1 MPERARRIMSLVL
14 AALAVFAIGR
24 VLIAYATRPS
34 RWTTRFVSSEEAG
47 SEETSALLSAQRIGV
62 HSALN
67 EIASADDLVALATR
81 RSAMVTAIRNLDVA
95 EYVDHFSSDAVTF
108 TMAGIAI
115 VGSAALAEAMNR
127 TLRDTRVV
135 DAAIATSDRRMFA
148 GSIFEEGTFH
158 IQLRTGEAD
167 VLSKGRFAT
176 LWKRELGEWRIV
188 FEAVRAI
195 G

>member
-67 EIASADDLVALATR
+67 EIASADDLVALAAR

-127 TLRDTRVV
+127 TLRDTCVV

>member
-1 MPERARRIMSLVL
+1 ML
-14 AALAVFAIGR
+14 AALAVFTVGR

-34 RWTTRFVSSEEAG
+34 RWSPRFALPEEPVLEKFRAP
-47 SEETSALLSAQRIGV
+47 LLVAHDEMPLSPEAFP
-62 HSALN
+62 N
-67 EIASADDLVALATR
+67 ADDLSMIAKR
-81 RSAMVTAIRNLDVA
+81 RGAMSAAIRNRDVVS
-95 EYVDHFSSDAVTF
+95 YVSYFSSDAVSL

-115 VGSAALAEAMNR
+115 VGSAALAEALYR
-127 TLRDTRVV
+127 TLRTAHVV
-135 DAAIATSDRRMFA
+135 GASIATSDRRVCG

>member
-1 MPERARRIMSLVL
+1 MPERARRIASLLL
-14 AALAVFAIGR
+14 AALAMFTVGR

-34 RWTTRFVSSEEAG
+34 RWSPRFVLPEEPVLENSRAP
-47 SEETSALLSAQRIGV
+47 SLVAHDEVPLPPEAAPK
-62 HSALN
+62 
-67 EIASADDLVALATR
+67 ADDLSLI
-81 RSAMVTAIRNLDVA
+81 AMQRGAMTAAIRNRDVVS
-95 EYVDHFSSDAVTF
+95 YMNYFSSDAVTF

-135 DAAIATSDRRMFA
+135 DAAIATSDRRIFA

-176 LWKRELGEWRIV
+176 LWRRERGEWRIV